1 MDSDYYLSGLFD
13 QVTIQA
19 LTAGPVIALSL
30 AILLLLVSGFVSA
43 SEVAFFSL
51 TPGDINDIREEN
63 APSDPLI
70 QRLLDRSEYLLAA
83 ILIANN
89 FVNVAVVML
98 CTYGINAIVDFSS
111 APMLGFILETIV
123 LTFLLL
129 LFGEIMPKIY
139 AQKNSLR
146 FVRSSA
152 PVLNVVERVCRPLSN
167 ILVTSTSVINKA
179 LVKKKYDLSVDE
191 LSKALELTSTEMPE
205 EKEMLSEIIKFYN
218 KTADEIMTPRLDMED
233 IDIKTSFRTV
243 VDFIIRSGYS
253 RIPVYADSEDN
264 IKGILYIKDLL
275 PYVEKPDTFR
285 WQSLIR
291 PAYFVPETKKID
303 DLLEEFRTSKIHMAI
318 VVDEFGGTS
327 GIVTM
332 EDILEEIVGEISDE
346 YDEDEKQF
354 IKMVDGLVAEHA
366 AVKFAG
372 AAPAAVLAKIVH
384 GPVHLER
391 DRRTQRTAEEACL
404 MRRLER
410 LYRRTQTAAVVQ
422 RQQKVL
428 LFRKCN
434 HFITTVQAHLH
445 RLGQQNVFPGVQR
458 LKRQLRMAAGF
469 IHYHDRFY
477 LRIAQHFRKIRRGR
491 YVQRFRSPFAAIFP
505 QIADLHQPDSGSF
518 GHLACPVMT
527 HPQTDNPETDRISG
541 IIADCGCRSQ

>member
-98 CTYGINAIVDFSS
+98 CTYGINAIVNFSS

-303 DLLEEFRTSKIHMAI
+303 DLLEEFRTSKIHMA
-318 VVDEFGGTS
+318 
-327 GIVTM
+327 M

-354 IKMVDGLVAEHA
+354 IRLADGSLIFEAKILLTDFFRVIDADPTEFGKLTEEVETLA
-366 AVKFAG
+366 GLLLEIKGDFPRRREIIEYDDYRFQVLEIDNRRILKVKF
-372 AAPAAVLAKIVH
+372 
-384 GPVHLER
+384 
-391 DRRTQRTAEEACL
+391 
-404 MRRLER
+404 
-410 LYRRTQTAAVVQ
+410 
-422 RQQKVL
+422 
-428 LFRKCN
+428 N
-434 HFITTVQAHLH
+434 
-445 RLGQQNVFPGVQR
+445 
-458 LKRQLRMAAGF
+458 
-469 IHYHDRFY
+469 
-477 LRIAQHFRKIRRGR
+477 
-491 YVQRFRSPFAAIFP
+491 
-505 QIADLHQPDSGSF
+505 
-518 GHLACPVMT
+518 
-527 HPQTDNPETDRISG
+527 RISDQG
-541 IIADCGCRSQ
+541 KERQEE

>member
-1 MDSDYYLSGLFD
+1 M
-13 QVTIQA
+13 
-19 LTAGPVIALSL
+19 IALSL

-98 CTYGINAIVDFSS
+98 CTYGINAIVNFSS

-152 PVLNVVERVCRPLSN
+152 PVLNVVERICRPLSK

-218 KTADEIMTPRLDMED
+218 KTADEIATDM
-233 IDIKTSFRTV
+233 
-243 VDFIIRSGYS
+243 
-253 RIPVYADSEDN
+253 A
-264 IKGILYIKDLL
+264 GILNFIDTSTKSIEHPDSWVMPSDLFTSLNLKRIEGTDQSVLSYIKEHTPQIKNWETATELSKNNKDYNSTGKNIGLL
-275 PYVEKPDTFR
+275 YTKDAEKMAHEAPMPFMQHAPQER
-285 WQSLIR
+285 N
-291 PAYFVPETKKID
+291 
-303 DLLEEFRTSKIHMAI
+303 LE
-318 VVDEFGGTS
+318 VVINCEGRD
-327 GIVTM
+327 
-332 EDILEEIVGEISDE
+332 
-346 YDEDEKQF
+346 
-354 IKMVDGLVAEHA
+354 
-366 AVKFAG
+366 AG
-372 AAPAAVLAKIVH
+372 MQIIYPFS
-384 GPVHLER
+384 
-391 DRRTQRTAEEACL
+391 ACL
-404 MRRLER
+404 VYGL
-410 LYRRTQTAAVVQ
+410 
-422 RQQKVL
+422 
-428 LFRKCN
+428 
-434 HFITTVQAHLH
+434 
-445 RLGQQNVFPGVQR
+445 
-458 LKRQLRMAAGF
+458 
-469 IHYHDRFY
+469 
-477 LRIAQHFRKIRRGR
+477 
-491 YVQRFRSPFAAIFP
+491 
-505 QIADLHQPDSGSF
+505 
-518 GHLACPVMT
+518 
-527 HPQTDNPETDRISG
+527 
-541 IIADCGCRSQ
+541 